1 MLTQELETLNRKQLW
16 DIIDRDGLPVRK
28 FPSTVEVRAALIAHY
43 QATATEAAEV
53 IAEVNPVV
61 VEENPVVEVEVIVE
75 SPQTTALTLLPSTEP
90 TFELYADEF
99 HRALKCAQLSDA
111 PTMLLQLGER
121 EVIFRSFM
129 GGLGV
134 EYRQPCE
141 VVGKGAIVIPKA
153 APIPTFA
160 KGDILRFN
168 IESDIQPLL
177 KLAHANGNYNCHGM
191 APDEYP
197 VLPVPKTA
205 DVEIVTTLTYSH
217 LKQLISE
224 CAFSTADKFQPL
236 YDGIHFNV
244 DVHSIRCTS
253 TDLIRFTQTTAV
265 ARTQQVGDFILP
277 NQMIRAINA
286 IPLAISDTSSVTL
299 VVAGSLLQVQ
309 FHDVKLTLTIRCVAE
324 PFPNLQQAI
333 DKVNAVEGTIV
344 KIDTNEFRRQLDR
357 VLPYVDIKAPSIR
370 LTFKGDTLTGSIES
384 KDVGEGKFEIAVII
398 HDDSLDSGVAPDPT
412 LLRQVLSAIDLDHT
426 IALDPKLLRQVLGA
440 IGYAEVQVKLPTDP
454 HLPIC
459 ITRNLADDPF
469 FHVLAVQQI
478 RS

>member
-1 MLTQELETLNRKQLW
+1 MLTQELETLNRKELW
-16 DIIDRDGLPVRK
+16 NIIDRDGLPVRK
-28 FPSTVEVRAALIAHY
+28 FPSTVEVRAALIEHY
-43 QATATEAAEV
+43 RVTAANEEF
-53 IAEVNPVV
+53 IAQVNPPQDAVEEIPVVEAEV
-61 VEENPVVEVEVIVE
+61 VEEYQSRE
-75 SPQTTALTLLPSTEP
+75 SVALALLSTPCSQLPEKP
-90 TFELYADEF
+90 IFELYAEEF

-121 EVIFRSFM
+121 KVIFRSFM

-134 EYRQPCE
+134 EYRQYCATE
-141 VVGKGAIVIPKA
+141 GKGAIVIPKA
-153 APIPTFA
+153 APIPTFS

-177 KLAHANGNYNCHGM
+177 KLTHANGKYNCHGM

-197 VLPVPKTA
+197 VLPVPK
-205 DVEIVTTLTYSH
+205 DKDIEIVTTLTYSH
-217 LKQLISE
+217 LKHLIAE
-224 CAFSTADKFQPL
+224 CGFSTADKFQPL
-236 YDGIHFNV
+236 YDGIHLNV
-244 DVHSIRCTS
+244 DVHSILATS

-265 ARTQQVGDFILP
+265 ARTQQVGDFIFP
-277 NQMIRAINA
+277 NQMIRAITA

-324 PFPNLQQAI
+324 PFPNLQNAI

-344 KIDTNEFRRQLDR
+344 KIDTAELRRQLDR
-357 VLPYVDIKAPSIR
+357 VAPYIDTKSPSLR

-384 KDVGEGKFEIAVII
+384 KDVGEGKFEMAV
-398 HDDSLDSGVAPDPT
+398 DCLG
-412 LLRQVLSAIDLDHT
+412 LDHT
-426 IALDPKLLRQVLGA
+426 IALDPKLLRQVLSA
-440 IGYAEVQVKLPTDP
+440 VGYAEVRFKVPTDP
-454 HLPIC
+454 ILPLC

-478 RS
+478 RA